1 MIAIL
6 LRSGLVV
13 WLACLLP
20 SLALAESK
28 AGIKPLTAQFKVFDG
43 TAYRNKPKLDGYG
56 IEPIEI
62 LYQYRFWPDN
72 SSPMKLEQLPDE
84 HTVRRVAREAM
95 KKKYPVVVDIEH
107 WRLDG
112 DESQIRENLAKYTTV
127 LQWLRNEAPDLR
139 FGYFELLPMN
149 AYGWALNDPNSSD
162 YRRWQTVNEQ
172 RADLAPFVDAVYPP
186 LYTYYPDQLKWVQYA
201 RANLREAR
209 RYGKPVYA
217 FLWPQYSEQNKELS
231 QQYLPADYWRLQ
243 LETAMKYA
251 DGIVIWGGWDGAR
264 NAPALWDDSA
274 PWWQV
279 TREFMH
285 TLSLRPK
292 AMVLSDQ
299 KH

>member
-62 LYQYRFWPDN
+62 LYQYRFWPDTR
-72 SSPMKLEQLPDE
+72 SSYLMERLPDE
-84 HTVRRVAREAM
+84 DRVRSLGRDLRAVRT
-95 KKKYPVVVDIEH
+95 PVVIDIEH
-107 WRLDG
+107 WPLEG
-112 DESQIRENLAKYTTV
+112 DEAQMRMNMDKYITI
-127 LQWLRNEAPDLR
+127 LRWLKSEAPDVNM
-139 FGYFELLPMN
+139 GYFGRLPSVVYHWSLENESSQHYRTWQMEN
-149 AYGWALNDPNSSD
+149 ARL
-162 YRRWQTVNEQ
+162 V
-172 RADLAPFVDAVYPP
+172 PFSKLVDTIYLP
-186 LYTYYPDQLKWVQYA
+186 LYTYYPDRKAWVKYA
-201 RANLREAR
+201 TAHHREAR

-243 LETAMKYA
+243 LETARKYA
-251 DGIVIWGGWDGAR
+251 DGIVIWGGWDAKLNG
-264 NAPALWDDSA
+264 PAHWDDSA
-274 PWWQV
+274 PWWQA
-279 TREFMH
+279 TREFMR
-285 TLSLRPK
+285 TLSPPE
-292 AMVLSDQ
+292 AMVWPDQ

>member
-6 LRSGLVV
+6 HRSVVV

-20 SLALAESK
+20 SLALAEPMAK
-28 AGIKPLTAQFKVFDG
+28 INPLTPQFKVFDG
-43 TAYRNKPKLDGYG
+43 TLYRNKPTLDEYR

-62 LYQYRFWPDN
+62 LYVSRFWPDN
-72 SSPMKLEQLPDE
+72 SSSGIMEQLPDE

-112 DESQIRENLAKYTTV
+112 DESQIRENLAKYATV

-149 AYGWALNDPNSSD
+149 AYGWALKNQNSSD

-172 RADLAPFVDAVYPP
+172 RGNLAPLVDAVYPP
-186 LYTYYPDQLKWVQYA
+186 LYTYYPDQLEWVRYA
-201 RANLREAR
+201 RANLSEAR

-243 LETAMKYA
+243 LETARKYA
-251 DGIVIWGGWDGAR
+251 DGIVIWGGWDGKR
-264 NAPALWDDSA
+264 NGPADWDDSA

-279 TREFMH
+279 TREFMRTH
-285 TLSLRPK
+285 SPPPK
-292 AMVLSDQ
+292 TMVWPDQ
-299 KH
+299 KY